1 MATKRA
7 AAVVLVAALAA
18 LVVSVAW
25 GFTEAGNRGWSMSRS
40 GPGMM
45 GYSSSG
51 GGEPVRDLA
60 GAKRQAQRFAE
71 RLDLRVG
78 EVMQF
83 ENNYYVELVE
93 SSGELG
99 TEVLVDPTTGAV
111 SVEYGPAMMWN
122 TRYGMMGESRWG
134 GRSGMMSGMMGG
146 SGAGAMMSGDFRGD
160 PTWTPSPVTAKP
172 SVSAQEAEAIA
183 ARWLAR
189 EQRGQTRFRDG
200 GGRHIRGVV
209 RSAPHTQPRSTD
221 GLGGGG
227 HHNPADVASAPITK
241 SSLLRTASSR
251 SLTIIS
257 SIASASSPG
266 AVSIAASTSACAVA
280 LSEPAQ

>member
-7 AAVVLVAALAA
+7 AALVLVAALAA

-25 GFTEAGNRGWSMSRS
+25 GFTQAGDRGWSMSRS

-45 GYSSSG
+45 GYSSSR

-111 SVEYGPAMMWN
+111 SIEYGPAMMWN

-146 SGAGAMMSGDFRGD
+146 SGAGAIMSGDSRGD
-160 PTWTPSPVTAKP
+160 PTWTPSPVTAQP
-172 SVSAQEAEAIA
+172 SVSAREAEAIA

-189 EQRGQTRFRDG
+189 EQGALRAGKAEAFPGYYT
-200 GGRHIRGVV
+200 I
-209 RSAPHTQPRSTD
+209 HTLEGDQ
-221 GLGGGG
+221 
-227 HHNPADVASAPITK
+227 VAGMLSVNAYT
-241 SSLLRTASSR
+241 
-251 SLTIIS
+251 
-257 SIASASSPG
+257 G
-266 AVSIAASTSACAVA
+266 AVWYHWWHGPF
-280 LSEPAQ
+280 LSMTQ

>member
-7 AAVVLVAALAA
+7 AALVLVVALAA

-25 GFTEAGNRGWSMSRS
+25 VFTQAGDRGWSMSRS

-51 GGEPVRDLA
+51 EGEPVRDLA

-93 SSGELG
+93 PGGELG

-111 SVEYGPAMMWN
+111 SIEYGPAMMWN

-134 GRSGMMSGMMGG
+134 GRSGMMTGMMGG

-160 PTWTPSPVTAKP
+160 PTWTPSPATAKP
-172 SVSAQEAEAIA
+172 SVSAREAEAIA

-189 EQRGQTRFRDG
+189 EQGTLRAGKADAFPGYYT
-200 GGRHIRGVV
+200 I
-209 RSAPHTQPRSTD
+209 HTLEGDQ
-221 GLGGGG
+221 
-227 HHNPADVASAPITK
+227 VAGMLSVNAYT
-241 SSLLRTASSR
+241 
-251 SLTIIS
+251 
-257 SIASASSPG
+257 G
-266 AVSIAASTSACAVA
+266 AVWYHWWHGPF
-280 LSEPAQ
+280 LSMMD

>member
-1 MATKRA
+1 
-7 AAVVLVAALAA
+7 
-18 LVVSVAW
+18 
-25 GFTEAGNRGWSMSRS
+25 MSRS

-45 GYSSSG
+45 GYSSSR

-93 SSGELG
+93 PGGELG

-111 SVEYGPAMMWN
+111 SIEYGPAMMWN
-122 TRYGMMGESRWG
+122 TRY
-134 GRSGMMSGMMGG
+134 GMMGG

-160 PTWTPSPVTAKP
+160 PTWTPSPVTAQP

-189 EQRGQTRFRDG
+189 EQGTLRAGKADAFPGYYT
-200 GGRHIRGVV
+200 I
-209 RSAPHTQPRSTD
+209 HTLEGDQ
-221 GLGGGG
+221 
-227 HHNPADVASAPITK
+227 VAGMLSVNAYT
-241 SSLLRTASSR
+241 
-251 SLTIIS
+251 
-257 SIASASSPG
+257 G
-266 AVSIAASTSACAVA
+266 AVWYHWWHGPF
-280 LSEPAQ
+280 LSMME